1 MVFIEPCLD
10 LQPFKASSGLRCC
23 VHFTHSNACPVNFSL
38 NQSSYSYESHGNV
51 ELFDLESVKEMR
63 HKSSK
68 MVTAI
73 PDAKESFVASHTDQT
88 LRGFSSIIKNTG
100 KLTQKYMA

>member
-1 MVFIEPCLD
+1 MC
-10 LQPFKASSGLRCC
+10 
-23 VHFTHSNACPVNFSL
+23 SNACPVN
-38 NQSSYSYESHGNV
+38 YESHGNV
-51 ELFDLESVKEMR
+51 KLFDLESVKEMR

-88 LRGFSSIIKNTG
+88 LRGFSSIMKKTG